1 MPYQFVNYFLSFLSS
16 CFLFLTL
23 VSLLS
28 SYYFNPVRKD
38 GVICVIIYLE
48 THNTHTHTHTHVSPK
63 PGCPK
68 EEGVYP
74 DATQLSVFVWL
85 VVMLERGVNGPNLG
99 MEALKEQLLH
109 GGDIWGVRGIFF

>member
-1 MPYQFVNYFLSFLSS
+1 M
-16 CFLFLTL
+16 
-23 VSLLS
+23 
-28 SYYFNPVRKD
+28 
-38 GVICVIIYLE
+38 
-48 THNTHTHTHTHVSPK
+48 
-63 PGCPK
+63 
-68 EEGVYP
+68 YP